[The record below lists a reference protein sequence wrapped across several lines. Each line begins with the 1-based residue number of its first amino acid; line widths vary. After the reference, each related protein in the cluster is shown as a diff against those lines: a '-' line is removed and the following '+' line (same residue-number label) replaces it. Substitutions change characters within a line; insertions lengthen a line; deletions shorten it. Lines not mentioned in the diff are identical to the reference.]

1 MLSKEKNIRVVIVL
15 KGAYSFDTISIS
27 SSVSSVFATSIAIVA
42 ASFFN
47 DSSV

>member
-1 MLSKEKNIRVVIVL
+1 MLSNEKNMRVVIVL

-27 SSVSSVFATSIAIVA
+27 SRVSSVLATSIAIVA
-42 ASFFN
+42 ASFLS

>member
-1 MLSKEKNIRVVIVL
+1 MLSNEKKILVVIVL
-15 KGAYSFDTISIS
+15 NGTYSFDTISIS
-27 SSVSSVFATSIAIVA
+27 SKVSSIFATSIAIVA